1 MGQLRRQT
9 IIAMSI
15 TVLDI
20 ATGVWALPSIWQVWA
35 PNPWLRLVLLLIAG
49 TGAFTL
55 MDIWAQTLRHLPQ
68 NGISLPAAELVIAP
82 ATQVEME
89 GMDV

>member
-1 MGQLRRQT
+1 MAQLRRQT

-20 ATGVWALPSIWQVWA
+20 ATGAWAVPSIWQVWS
-35 PNPWLRLVLLLIAG
+35 PNPWLRLALLLIAG
-49 TGAFTL
+49 IGVFTL
-55 MDIWAQTLRHLPQ
+55 MDIWAQTLRYFPQ
-68 NGISLPAAELVIAP
+68 TSISLPAAELLIAP
-82 ATQVEME
+82 AAQVEME